1 MTNDLFFIRRQD
13 AADMLGVTPPT
24 LTRWHKRGILVMTK
38 LSPRVMGYTRE
49 QLLAFIEK
57 SMTSAEVAK

>member
-13 AADMLGVTPPT
+13 AANTLGVTPPT
-24 LTRWHKRGILVMTK
+24 LTRWHKRGILVMKK

-49 QLLAFIEK
+49 QLLSFIEK
-57 SMTSAEVAK
+57 STTVKEVSK